1 MIDYRLSPMPD
12 PEATAKFP
20 SERSEAPPEI
30 GSRSAP
36 PPQARRSRFTVIA
49 PALLSLAIGAAVTF
63 CVYGYQ
69 FGHGNHG
76 VYLLDALRKVDPN
89 LLRNDWFTTHT
100 LQYHVAFTHMAALLM
115 RLGLLQPG
123 FAAVYLIMIL
133 MLHIAWRG
141 IVHHLGGRDGAY
153 LLSVAFYHL
162 SAAGTALGMYQ
173 FLQDSSVLP
182 SNIAGIAMLWG
193 LWMWMIGRRGW
204 AGACFGIAGIF
215 HLNFAV
221 VAIPMWIVLLLWPP
235 GTVARVRSRHAILGT
250 LLAIVPCAL
259 NILFALQSKL
269 ASSNAMPLSEFVN
282 LYVRL
287 RHPHHYNPASWPAG
301 IWVAFMWTL
310 IPSIVLLRGQILR
323 IYQIFLGLIVL
334 ALLGAGLRYVSET
347 LIQMSL
353 YRFSIYLQLFGC
365 IAAGVLTERALSV
378 ARKNAKP
385 SKHEEVGCA
394 SAHHPPVEPAV
405 PGGIPAQRPPIEAA
419 VPGGI
424 PAQRPPIEAA
434 VPGGSLPDSRRG
446 RRPLQDA
453 RCAEAHPTD
462 PLRASFV
469 SSCLRGS
476 AFPGFALCAM
486 LIILCAIRGP
496 FFGFFTMPQD
506 DPDYIRLCEWVSKN
520 TPVDA
525 VLLVPPDEES
535 MRLIGRRAI
544 VVNYKCVP
552 QLSAEL
558 SEWAGRL
565 CDVLDLRDLTALPHD
580 YVKVF
585 PAIRARYDQQP
596 PQRLLEMAT
605 KYGARYIVTTYE
617 LPGHA
622 AQRLN
627 IDGTGRYMVYDLGG

>member
-1 MIDYRLSPMPD
+1 MSD
-12 PEATAKFP
+12 PEATAKFSP
-20 SERSEAPPEI
+20 AGAEIPPEN
-30 GSRSAP
+30 GKPASP
-36 PPQARRSRFTVIA
+36 PSHAQPARIIHPS
-49 PALLSLAIGAAVTF
+49 ALLAVAIGGAVTF

-76 VYLLDALRKVDPN
+76 VYLLDALRTVDPN

-100 LQYHVAFTHMAALLM
+100 LQYHVLFTHIAAALM
-115 RLGLLQPG
+115 RLGILKPG
-123 FAAVYLIMIL
+123 FAGIYLIMIL
-133 MLHIAWRG
+133 MLHVAWRG
-141 IVHHLGGRDGAY
+141 IVHHLGGRNGAY

-182 SNIAGIAMLWG
+182 SNIAAIAMLWA
-193 LWMWMIGRRGW
+193 LWMWMIGRLGW
-204 AGACFGIAGIF
+204 AGVLLGIAGLF

-221 VAIPMWIVLLLWPP
+221 VGIPMWIALMLSPP
-235 GTVARVRSRHAILGT
+235 GTVSRLRSRGALPGT
-250 LLAIVPCAL
+250 LLAIVPCGM
-259 NILFALQSKL
+259 NILFALHSKL

-287 RHPHHYNPASWPAG
+287 RHPHHYNPSSWPAG
-301 IWVAFMWTL
+301 IWGAFMWTL
-310 IPSIVLLRGQILR
+310 IPSIVFLRGQILR
-323 IYQIFLGLIVL
+323 IYEIFLGLVVL
-334 ALLGAGLRYVSET
+334 ALLGAGLWYVNET
-347 LIQMSL
+347 LVQMSL

-365 IAAGVLTERALSV
+365 IATGVLTERALSM
-378 ARKNAKP
+378 ARDNAERL
-385 SKHEEVGCA
+385 KHQEVGCA
-394 SAHHPPVEPAV
+394 SAHHPPVEAA
-405 PGGIPAQRPPIEAA
+405 IPD
-419 VPGGI
+419 
-424 PAQRPPIEAA
+424 
-434 VPGGSLPDSRRG
+434 GSLPDSRRG
-446 RRPLQDA
+446 RRPLQNA

-476 AFPGFALCAM
+476 AFPGFALCGM

-506 DPDYIRLCEWVSKN
+506 DQDYVRLCEWVSNN

-596 PQRLLEMAT
+596 PQRLLEMAS
-605 KYGARYIVTTYE
+605 KYGARYIVTTHE